1 MLLLLFMFVWFK
13 AWDVEFIIISGYHEH
28 DMLCNRIINDFGP
41 LLTLYMQSTRTKL
54 KLLLFYLRAR
64 VLLVTN
70 QYSHCLRVYCASR
83 SYFVKVKVKEQVY
96 TYSRIYLFLR
106 LIINISSALRHCLRR
121 KRNWRAAIIIGR
133 NLLAARKDYSIFTT
147 FVMFTYIVRPSRAEQ
162 CRRSTAQIGTNLAAR
177 YALRASMFPI
187 VLPPS
192 RCCASIG
199 FARGL

>member
-1 MLLLLFMFVWFK
+1 MRVSHQANIRQFINHRSSSTITSRALLSALCIPKLEILLVLMLLLLFMFVWFK

-83 SYFVKVKVKEQVY
+83 SYFVKVTILVPSPYYKYKLR
-96 TYSRIYLFLR
+96 SSPLFAEEKKL
-106 LIINISSALRHCLRR
+106 ARR
-121 KRNWRAAIIIGR
+121 NNNRSKFIGS
-133 NLLAARKDYSIFTT
+133 KK
-147 FVMFTYIVRPSRAEQ
+147 
-162 CRRSTAQIGTNLAAR
+162 
-177 YALRASMFPI
+177 
-187 VLPPS
+187 
-192 RCCASIG
+192 
-199 FARGL
+199 GL